1 MFRNSLF
8 LKIVIIFTIPVM
20 GILFF
25 SSFMVYEKINI
36 IEDLKHNELRLD
48 YIKNSEKLIIS
59 LKQEKM
65 ISLEQLSNNNK
76 LKILSEQQDKTKHI
90 VNIFFATVEALSWKT
105 KWKDQL
111 NDINL
116 SIKSLENFRKKVLN
130 NEVNEEIVKDK
141 YNEVNKKIIDMLFLI
156 KFKHD
161 TTSYIQELLKLES
174 EIYDDVS
181 IEKLKNNFNFMI
193 LSLSNEMKFFEEQ
206 ITFERNLSFVFLF
219 FCFFTLI
226 PMFFILKNIIYN
238 EQEYFSKIQKHKNIH
253 ELLNHTNKFLSKT
266 LNKDDL
272 YFDISE
278 LLGDSKSLTFN
289 FIYDLENRQ
298 IIAENGE
305 YKDIIIKHA
314 DKFADF
320 SQENIISKTIKR
332 ESNIVIND
340 FKAENVSVF
349 YNKANELHIN
359 SMATFPIKKFNK
371 VVAVLILYSNE
382 LDFFDSEAEIL
393 FDKLVLDITNCLE
406 KIDYEDRRMKQD
418 NELKLSSYAFDS
430 SSPMLIT
437 DDKNIIIKVNQAFC
451 KILSYS
457 KEELIGQN
465 PRIFK
470 TAHQDKALIDKL
482 WNDLK
487 INGTWTGDLY
497 NRKSNGEIIAL
508 RATISVIRDEND
520 NITNYLA
527 HYMDISEQKDKEK
540 ILEYQA
546 THDNLTG
553 LPNRLLLT
561 DRIERAITKTVRHNI
576 FGGLIFIDLD
586 NFKEVNDTL
595 GHDIGDVLLITVAK
609 KLKECVREEDT
620 VSRIGGDEFIV
631 LLDNIG
637 NNIADAR
644 RNINFLAEKIKEAL
658 NSITHLQGHVNVSTP
673 SIGITLFSDS
683 SVSVQDIIKQADT
696 AMYSAKKQGKNTIE
710 FF

>member
-1 MFRNSLF
+1 M
-8 LKIVIIFTIPVM
+8 
-20 GILFF
+20 
-25 SSFMVYEKINI
+25 E
-36 IEDLKHNELRLD
+36 
-48 YIKNSEKLIIS
+48 
-59 LKQEKM
+59 
-65 ISLEQLSNNNK
+65 
-76 LKILSEQQDKTKHI
+76 
-90 VNIFFATVEALSWKT
+90 
-105 KWKDQL
+105 
-111 NDINL
+111 
-116 SIKSLENFRKKVLN
+116 
-130 NEVNEEIVKDK
+130 
-141 YNEVNKKIIDMLFLI
+141 
-156 KFKHD
+156 
-161 TTSYIQELLKLES
+161 
-174 EIYDDVS
+174 
-181 IEKLKNNFNFMI
+181 NNFNFMI

-238 EQEYFSKIQKHKNIH
+238 EQEYFSKIKKHKNIH

-266 LNKDDL
+266 MKKDDL

-278 LLGDSKSLTFN
+278 LLSDNKDLAFN
-289 FIYDLENRQ
+289 FVFDLETKK
-298 IIAENGE
+298 IIAQNGE
-305 YKDIIIKHA
+305 YKDVVIKHE
-314 DKFADF
+314 DRFKDF

-340 FKAENVSVF
+340 FKAENVSIF
-349 YNKANELHIN
+349 YNKANEFNIN
-359 SMATFPIKKFNK
+359 SMATFPIKKFDN
-371 VVAVLILYSNE
+371 VVGVLVLYSTKLN
-382 LDFFDSEAEIL
+382 FFDNEVEML
-393 FDKLVLDITNCLE
+393 FSKMVFDITNCLE
-406 KIDYEDRRMKQD
+406 KFEYEDIRLKQDYELR
-418 NELKLSSYAFDS
+418 LSSYAFDS
-430 SSPMLIT
+430 SSPMIIT
-437 DDKNIIIKVNQAFC
+437 DEKNNIIKVNQAFC
-451 KILSYS
+451 QILGYS

-470 TAHQDKALIDKL
+470 TAHQDKTLVEDI
-482 WNDLK
+482 WNNLK
-487 INGTWTGDLY
+487 TNGTWSGDVY
-497 NRKSNGEIIAL
+497 NKKSNGDLIAL
-508 RATISVIRDEND
+508 RSTITAIKND
-520 NITNYLA
+520 DGKVTNYLA
-527 HYMDISEQKDKEK
+527 QYMDISEQKDKEK

-561 DRIERAITKTVRHNI
+561 DRIERAIIKTVRHNI

-644 RNINFLAEKIKEAL
+644 RNIHFLAQKIKDAL
-658 NSITHLQGHVNVSTP
+658 NSITHIQGHVNVSTP

>member
-1 MFRNSLF
+1 MFKNSLF
-8 LKIVIIFTIPVM
+8 SKIVLIFTIPVL
-20 GILFF
+20 GILYF
-25 SSFMVYEKINI
+25 SFITVMEKVDTLNDFKKNEIRI
-36 IEDLKHNELRLD
+36 DYLKEAQNVIL
-48 YIKNSEKLIIS
+48 
-59 LKQEKM
+59 
-65 ISLEQLSNNNK
+65 SLEK
-76 LKILSEQQDKTKHI
+76 EKILSLDFIKDSQKLDSLLEQQNSTNQKIIKFNSLIDT
-90 VNIFFATVEALSWKT
+90 LPWKSE
-105 KWKDQL
+105 WKDY
-111 NDINL
+111 L
-116 SIKSLENFRKKVLN
+116 STLKLSFFSLEEFRKKVLKD
-130 NEVNEEIVKDK
+130 EIDDNSIKK
-141 YNEVNKKIIDMLFLI
+141 YYNDIHNSLVDTLFLL
-156 KFKHD
+156 KFKIQ
-161 TTSYIQELLKLES
+161 SSNFQQELLKLED
-174 EIYDDVS
+174 IIVGKNS
-181 IEKLKNNFNFMI
+181 IEKLSNSFNFTLYSLSTELKEIEEKVKFEKI
-193 LSLSNEMKFFEEQ
+193 LSYLFFFFCIFTLLPLFFILRRIIFEEQ
-206 ITFERNLSFVFLF
+206 ESFL
-219 FCFFTLI
+219 
-226 PMFFILKNIIYN
+226 
-238 EQEYFSKIQKHKNIH
+238 KIQKHKNIY

-298 IIAENGE
+298 IIAKKSE

-406 KIDYEDRRMKQD
+406 KFEYEDRRLKQD
-418 NELKLSSYAFDS
+418 YELRLSSYAFDS

-482 WNDLK
+482 WNNLK
-487 INGTWTGDLY
+487 INGTWSGDVY
-497 NRKSNGEIIAL
+497 NKKSNGDLIAL
-508 RATISVIRDEND
+508 RSTITAIKND
-520 NITNYLA
+520 DGKVTNYLA
-527 HYMDISEQKDKEK
+527 QYMDISEQKDKEK

-631 LLDNIG
+631 LLDNLG

-644 RNINFLAEKIKEAL
+644 RNINFLAQKIKDAL
-658 NSITHLQGHVNVSTP
+658 NSITHIQGHVNVSTP

-683 SVSVQDIIKQADT
+683 SASVQDIIKQADT

>member
-1 MFRNSLF
+1 MFKNSLF
-8 LKIVIIFTIPVM
+8 SKIVLIFTIPVL
-20 GILFF
+20 GILYF
-25 SSFMVYEKINI
+25 SFITVMEKVDTLNDFKKNEIRI
-36 IEDLKHNELRLD
+36 DYLKEAQNVIL
-48 YIKNSEKLIIS
+48 
-59 LKQEKM
+59 
-65 ISLEQLSNNNK
+65 SLEK
-76 LKILSEQQDKTKHI
+76 EKILSLDFIKDSQKLDSLLEQQNSTNQKIIKFNSLIDT
-90 VNIFFATVEALSWKT
+90 LPWKSE
-105 KWKDQL
+105 WKDYL
-111 NDINL
+111 STLKLSFFNL
-116 SIKSLENFRKKVLN
+116 EEFRKKVLKD
-130 NEVNEEIVKDK
+130 EIDDNSIKK
-141 YNEVNKKIIDMLFLI
+141 YYNDIHNSLVDTLFLL
-156 KFKHD
+156 KFKIQ
-161 TTSYIQELLKLES
+161 SSNFQQELLKLED
-174 EIYDDVS
+174 IIVGKNS
-181 IEKLKNNFNFMI
+181 IEKLSNSFNFTLYSLSTELKEIEEKVKFEKI
-193 LSLSNEMKFFEEQ
+193 LSYLFFFFCIFTLLPLFFILRRIIFEEQ
-206 ITFERNLSFVFLF
+206 ESFL
-219 FCFFTLI
+219 
-226 PMFFILKNIIYN
+226 
-238 EQEYFSKIQKHKNIH
+238 KIQKHKNIY

-457 KEELIGQN
+457 KDELLGQN

-470 TAHQDKALIDKL
+470 TAHQDKSLVEDI
-482 WNDLK
+482 WNNLK
-487 INGTWTGDLY
+487 INGTWSGDVYNKKANGDL
-497 NRKSNGEIIAL
+497 IAL
-508 RATISVIRDEND
+508 RSTITSIKND
-520 NITNYLA
+520 DGKVTNYLA
-527 HYMDISEQKDKEK
+527 QYMDISEQKDKEK

-561 DRIERAITKTVRHNI
+561 DRIERAIIKTVRHNI

-595 GHDIGDVLLITVAK
+595 GHDVGDILLITVAK

-631 LLDNIG
+631 LLDNLG

-644 RNINFLAEKIKEAL
+644 RNINFLAQKIKDAL
-658 NSITHLQGHVNVSTP
+658 NSITHIQGHVNVSTP

>member
-1 MFRNSLF
+1 MFKNSLF
-8 LKIVIIFTIPVM
+8 SKIVLIFTIPVL
-20 GILFF
+20 GILYF
-25 SSFMVYEKINI
+25 SFITVMEKVDTLNDFKKNEIRI
-36 IEDLKHNELRLD
+36 DYLKEAQNVIL
-48 YIKNSEKLIIS
+48 
-59 LKQEKM
+59 
-65 ISLEQLSNNNK
+65 SLEK
-76 LKILSEQQDKTKHI
+76 EKILSLDFIKDSQKLDSLLEQQNSTNQKIIKFNSLIDT
-90 VNIFFATVEALSWKT
+90 LPWKSE
-105 KWKDQL
+105 WKDYL
-111 NDINL
+111 STLKLSFFNL
-116 SIKSLENFRKKVLN
+116 EEFRKKVLKD
-130 NEVNEEIVKDK
+130 EIDDNSIKK
-141 YNEVNKKIIDMLFLI
+141 YYNDIHNSLVDTLFLL
-156 KFKHD
+156 KFKIQ
-161 TTSYIQELLKLES
+161 SSNFQQELLKLED
-174 EIYDDVS
+174 IIVGKNS
-181 IEKLKNNFNFMI
+181 IEKLSNSFNFTLYSLSTELKEIEEKVKFEKI
-193 LSLSNEMKFFEEQ
+193 LSYLFFFFCIFTLLPLFFILRRIIFEEQ
-206 ITFERNLSFVFLF
+206 ESFL
-219 FCFFTLI
+219 
-226 PMFFILKNIIYN
+226 
-238 EQEYFSKIQKHKNIH
+238 KIQKHKNIY

-470 TAHQDKALIDKL
+470 TAHQDKTLVEDI
-482 WNDLK
+482 WNNLK
-487 INGTWTGDLY
+487 INGTWSGDVYNKKANGDL
-497 NRKSNGEIIAL
+497 IAL
-508 RATISVIRDEND
+508 RSTITSIKND
-520 NITNYLA
+520 DGKVTNYLA
-527 HYMDISEQKDKEK
+527 QYMDISEQKDKEK

-595 GHDIGDVLLITVAK
+595 GHDVGDILLITVAK

-631 LLDNIG
+631 LLDNLG

-644 RNINFLAEKIKEAL
+644 RNINFLAQKIKDAL
-658 NSITHLQGHVNVSTP
+658 NSITHIQGHVNVSTP

>member
-1 MFRNSLF
+1 VFKNSLF
-8 LKIVIIFTIPVM
+8 SKIVLIFTIPVL
-20 GILFF
+20 GILYF
-25 SSFMVYEKINI
+25 SFITVMEKVDTLNDFKKNEIRI
-36 IEDLKHNELRLD
+36 DYLKEAQNVIL
-48 YIKNSEKLIIS
+48 
-59 LKQEKM
+59 
-65 ISLEQLSNNNK
+65 SLEK
-76 LKILSEQQDKTKHI
+76 EKILSLDFIKDSQKLDSLLEQQNSTNQKIIKFNSLIDT
-90 VNIFFATVEALSWKT
+90 LPWKSE
-105 KWKDQL
+105 WKDYL
-111 NDINL
+111 STLKLSFFNL
-116 SIKSLENFRKKVLN
+116 EEFRKKVLKD
-130 NEVNEEIVKDK
+130 EIDDNSIKK
-141 YNEVNKKIIDMLFLI
+141 YYNDIHNSLVDTLFLL
-156 KFKHD
+156 KFKIQ
-161 TTSYIQELLKLES
+161 SSNFQQELLKLED
-174 EIYDDVS
+174 IIVGKNS
-181 IEKLKNNFNFMI
+181 IEKLSNSFNFTLYSLSTELKEIEEKVKFEKI
-193 LSLSNEMKFFEEQ
+193 LSYLFFFFCIFTLLPLFFILRRIIFEEQ
-206 ITFERNLSFVFLF
+206 ESFL
-219 FCFFTLI
+219 
-226 PMFFILKNIIYN
+226 
-238 EQEYFSKIQKHKNIH
+238 KIQKHKNIY

-298 IIAENGE
+298 IIAKKSE

-437 DDKNIIIKVNQAFC
+437 DEKNNIIKVNQAFC
-451 KILSYS
+451 QILGYS

-470 TAHQDKALIDKL
+470 TAHQDKSLVEDI
-482 WNDLK
+482 WNNLK
-487 INGTWTGDLY
+487 INGTWSGDVYNKKANGDL
-497 NRKSNGEIIAL
+497 IAL
-508 RATISVIRDEND
+508 RSTITSIKND
-520 NITNYLA
+520 DGKVTNYLA
-527 HYMDISEQKDKEK
+527 QYMDISEQKDKEK

-561 DRIERAITKTVRHNI
+561 DRIERAIIKTVRHNI

-595 GHDIGDVLLITVAK
+595 GHDVGDILLITVAK

-631 LLDNIG
+631 LLDNLG

-644 RNINFLAEKIKEAL
+644 RNINFLAQKIKDAL
-658 NSITHLQGHVNVSTP
+658 NSITHIQGHVNVSTP

>member
-20 GILFF
+20 GILLF

-266 LNKDDL
+266 MKKDDL

-298 IIAENGE
+298 IIAKKSE
-305 YKDIIIKHA
+305 YRDIIIKHA

-406 KIDYEDRRMKQD
+406 KIDYEDRKMKQD

-451 KILSYS
+451 KIMSYS
-457 KEELIGQN
+457 KDELIGQN

-470 TAHQDKALIDKL
+470 TAHQDKGLIDKL

-497 NRKSNGEIIAL
+497 NRKADGEIIAL

-631 LLDNIG
+631 LLDNLG

-644 RNINFLAEKIKEAL
+644 RNIHFLAEKIKDAL
-658 NSITHLQGHVNVSTP
+658 NSITHIQGHVNVSTP

>member
-1 MFRNSLF
+1 MFKNSLF
-8 LKIVIIFTIPVM
+8 SKIVLIFTIPVL
-20 GILFF
+20 GILYF
-25 SSFMVYEKINI
+25 SFITVMEKVDTLNDFKKNEIRI
-36 IEDLKHNELRLD
+36 DYLKEAQNVIL
-48 YIKNSEKLIIS
+48 
-59 LKQEKM
+59 
-65 ISLEQLSNNNK
+65 SLEK
-76 LKILSEQQDKTKHI
+76 EKILSLDFIKDSQKLDSLLEQQNSTNQKIIKFNSLIDT
-90 VNIFFATVEALSWKT
+90 LPWKSE
-105 KWKDQL
+105 WKDYL
-111 NDINL
+111 STLKLSFFNL
-116 SIKSLENFRKKVLN
+116 EEFRKKVLKD
-130 NEVNEEIVKDK
+130 EIDDNSIKK
-141 YNEVNKKIIDMLFLI
+141 YYNDIHNSLVDTLFLL
-156 KFKHD
+156 KFKIQ
-161 TTSYIQELLKLES
+161 SSNFQQELLKLED
-174 EIYDDVS
+174 IIVGKNS
-181 IEKLKNNFNFMI
+181 IEKLSNSFNFTLYSLSTELKEIEEKVKFEKI
-193 LSLSNEMKFFEEQ
+193 LSYLFFFFCIFTLLPLFFILRRIIFEEQ
-206 ITFERNLSFVFLF
+206 ESFL
-219 FCFFTLI
+219 
-226 PMFFILKNIIYN
+226 
-238 EQEYFSKIQKHKNIH
+238 KIQKHKNIY

-298 IIAENGE
+298 IIAKKSE

-470 TAHQDKALIDKL
+470 TAHQDKTLVEDI
-482 WNDLK
+482 WNNLK
-487 INGTWTGDLY
+487 TNGTWSGDVY
-497 NRKSNGEIIAL
+497 NKKSNGDLIAL
-508 RATISVIRDEND
+508 RSTITAIKND
-520 NITNYLA
+520 DGKVTNYLA
-527 HYMDISEQKDKEK
+527 QYMDISEQKDKEK

-595 GHDIGDVLLITVAK
+595 GHDVGDILLITVAK

-631 LLDNIG
+631 LLDNLG

-644 RNINFLAEKIKEAL
+644 RNINFLAQKIKDAL
-658 NSITHLQGHVNVSTP
+658 NSITHIQGHVNVSTP

>member
-1 MFRNSLF
+1 MFKNSLF
-8 LKIVIIFTIPVM
+8 SKIVLIFTIPVL
-20 GILFF
+20 GILYF
-25 SSFMVYEKINI
+25 SFITVMEKVDTLNDFKKNEIRI
-36 IEDLKHNELRLD
+36 DYLKEAQNVIL
-48 YIKNSEKLIIS
+48 
-59 LKQEKM
+59 
-65 ISLEQLSNNNK
+65 SLEK
-76 LKILSEQQDKTKHI
+76 EKILSLDFIKDSQKLDSLLEQQNSTNQKIIKFNSLIDT
-90 VNIFFATVEALSWKT
+90 LPWKSE
-105 KWKDQL
+105 WKDY
-111 NDINL
+111 L
-116 SIKSLENFRKKVLN
+116 STLKLSFFSLEEFRKKVLKD
-130 NEVNEEIVKDK
+130 EIDDNSIKK
-141 YNEVNKKIIDMLFLI
+141 YYNDIHNSLVDTLFLL
-156 KFKHD
+156 KFKIQ
-161 TTSYIQELLKLES
+161 SNNFQQELLKLED
-174 EIYDDVS
+174 IIVGKNS
-181 IEKLKNNFNFMI
+181 IEKLSNSFNFTLYSLSTELKEIEEKVKFEKI
-193 LSLSNEMKFFEEQ
+193 LSYLFFFFCIFTLLPLFFILRRIIFEEQ
-206 ITFERNLSFVFLF
+206 ESFL
-219 FCFFTLI
+219 
-226 PMFFILKNIIYN
+226 
-238 EQEYFSKIQKHKNIH
+238 KIQKHKNIY

-298 IIAENGE
+298 IIAENGK

-457 KEELIGQN
+457 KDELLGQN

-482 WNDLK
+482 WNNLK
-487 INGTWTGDLY
+487 INGTWSGDVY
-497 NRKSNGEIIAL
+497 NKKSNGDLIAL
-508 RATISVIRDEND
+508 RSTITSIKND
-520 NITNYLA
+520 DGKVTNYLA
-527 HYMDISEQKDKEK
+527 QYMDISEQKDKEK

-595 GHDIGDVLLITVAK
+595 GHDVGDILLITVAK

-631 LLDNIG
+631 LLDNLG

-644 RNINFLAEKIKEAL
+644 RNINFLAQKIKDAL
-658 NSITHLQGHVNVSTP
+658 NSITHIQGHVNVSTP

>member
-1 MFRNSLF
+1 MFKNSLF
-8 LKIVIIFTIPVM
+8 SKIVLIFTIPVL
-20 GILFF
+20 GILYF
-25 SSFMVYEKINI
+25 SFITVMEKVDTLNDFKKNEIRI
-36 IEDLKHNELRLD
+36 DYLKEAQNVIL
-48 YIKNSEKLIIS
+48 
-59 LKQEKM
+59 
-65 ISLEQLSNNNK
+65 SLEK
-76 LKILSEQQDKTKHI
+76 EKILSLDFIKDSQKLDSLLEQQNSTNQKIIKFNSLIDT
-90 VNIFFATVEALSWKT
+90 LPWKSE
-105 KWKDQL
+105 WKDYL
-111 NDINL
+111 STLKLSFFNL
-116 SIKSLENFRKKVLN
+116 EEFRKKVLKD
-130 NEVNEEIVKDK
+130 EIDDNSIKK
-141 YNEVNKKIIDMLFLI
+141 YYNDIHNSLVDTLFLL
-156 KFKHD
+156 KFKIQ
-161 TTSYIQELLKLES
+161 SSNFQQELLKLED
-174 EIYDDVS
+174 IIVGKNS
-181 IEKLKNNFNFMI
+181 IEKLSNSFNFTLYSLSTELKEIEEKVKFEKI
-193 LSLSNEMKFFEEQ
+193 LSYLFFFFCIFTLLPLFFILRRIIFEEQ
-206 ITFERNLSFVFLF
+206 ESFL
-219 FCFFTLI
+219 
-226 PMFFILKNIIYN
+226 
-238 EQEYFSKIQKHKNIH
+238 KIQKHKNIY

-470 TAHQDKALIDKL
+470 TAHQDKSLVEDI
-482 WNDLK
+482 WNNLK
-487 INGTWTGDLY
+487 INGTWSGDVY
-497 NRKSNGEIIAL
+497 NKKSNGDLIAL
-508 RATISVIRDEND
+508 RSTITAIKND
-520 NITNYLA
+520 DGKVTNYLA
-527 HYMDISEQKDKEK
+527 QYMDISEQKDKEK

-595 GHDIGDVLLITVAK
+595 GHDVGDILLITVAK

-631 LLDNIG
+631 LLDNLG

-644 RNINFLAEKIKEAL
+644 RNIHFLAQKIKDAL
-658 NSITHLQGHVNVSTP
+658 NSITHIQGHVNVSTP

>member
-1 MFRNSLF
+1 MFKNSLF
-8 LKIVIIFTIPVM
+8 SKIVLIFTIPVL
-20 GILFF
+20 GILYF
-25 SSFMVYEKINI
+25 SFITVMEKVDTLNDFKKNEIRI
-36 IEDLKHNELRLD
+36 DYLKEAQNVIL
-48 YIKNSEKLIIS
+48 
-59 LKQEKM
+59 
-65 ISLEQLSNNNK
+65 SLEK
-76 LKILSEQQDKTKHI
+76 EKILSLDFIKDSQKLDSLLEQQNSTNQKIIKFNSLIDT
-90 VNIFFATVEALSWKT
+90 LPWKSE
-105 KWKDQL
+105 WKDYL
-111 NDINL
+111 STLKLSFFNL
-116 SIKSLENFRKKVLN
+116 EEFRKKVLKD
-130 NEVNEEIVKDK
+130 EIDDNSIKK
-141 YNEVNKKIIDMLFLI
+141 YYNDIHNSLVDTLFLL
-156 KFKHD
+156 KFKIQ
-161 TTSYIQELLKLES
+161 SSNFQQELLKLED
-174 EIYDDVS
+174 IIVGKNS
-181 IEKLKNNFNFMI
+181 IEKLSNSFNFTLYSLSTELKEIEEKVKFEKI
-193 LSLSNEMKFFEEQ
+193 LSYLFFFFCIFTLLPLFFILRRIIFEEQ
-206 ITFERNLSFVFLF
+206 ESFL
-219 FCFFTLI
+219 
-226 PMFFILKNIIYN
+226 
-238 EQEYFSKIQKHKNIH
+238 KIQKHKNIY

-298 IIAENGE
+298 IIAENGK

-349 YNKANELHIN
+349 YNKANELNIN

-437 DDKNIIIKVNQAFC
+437 DEKNNIIKVNQAFC
-451 KILSYS
+451 QILGYS

-470 TAHQDKALIDKL
+470 TAHQDKSLVEDI
-482 WNDLK
+482 WNNLK
-487 INGTWTGDLY
+487 INGTWSGDVYNKKANGDL
-497 NRKSNGEIIAL
+497 IAL
-508 RATISVIRDEND
+508 RSTITSIKND
-520 NITNYLA
+520 DGKVTNYLA
-527 HYMDISEQKDKEK
+527 QYMDISEQKDKEK

-631 LLDNIG
+631 LLDNLG

-644 RNINFLAEKIKEAL
+644 RNINFLAQKIKDAL
-658 NSITHLQGHVNVSTP
+658 NSITHIQGHVNVSTP

>member
-1 MFRNSLF
+1 MFKNSLF
-8 LKIVIIFTIPVM
+8 SKIVLIFTIPVL
-20 GILFF
+20 GILYF
-25 SSFMVYEKINI
+25 SFITVMEKVDTLNDFKKNEIRINY
-36 IEDLKHNELRLD
+36 LKEAQNVIL
-48 YIKNSEKLIIS
+48 
-59 LKQEKM
+59 
-65 ISLEQLSNNNK
+65 SLEK
-76 LKILSEQQDKTKHI
+76 EKILSLDFIKDSSKLDALLEQQNSTNQKIIKFNSLIDT
-90 VNIFFATVEALSWKT
+90 LPWKSE
-105 KWKDQL
+105 WKDY
-111 NDINL
+111 L
-116 SIKSLENFRKKVLN
+116 STLKLSFFSLEEFRKKVLKD
-130 NEVNEEIVKDK
+130 EIDDNSIKK
-141 YNEVNKKIIDMLFLI
+141 YYNDIHNSLVDTLFLL
-156 KFKHD
+156 KFKIQ
-161 TTSYIQELLKLES
+161 SSNFQQELLKLED
-174 EIYDDVS
+174 IIVGKNS
-181 IEKLKNNFNFMI
+181 IEKLSNSFNFTLYSLSTELKEIEEKVKFEKI
-193 LSLSNEMKFFEEQ
+193 LSYLFFFFCIFTLLPLFFILRRIIFEEQ
-206 ITFERNLSFVFLF
+206 ESFL
-219 FCFFTLI
+219 
-226 PMFFILKNIIYN
+226 
-238 EQEYFSKIQKHKNIH
+238 KIQKHKNIY

-298 IIAENGE
+298 IIAENGK

-437 DDKNIIIKVNQAFC
+437 DEKNNIIKVNQAFC
-451 KILSYS
+451 QILGYS

-470 TAHQDKALIDKL
+470 TAHQDKSLVEDI
-482 WNDLK
+482 WNNLK
-487 INGTWTGDLY
+487 INGTWSGDVYNKKANGDL
-497 NRKSNGEIIAL
+497 IAL
-508 RATISVIRDEND
+508 RSTITSIKND
-520 NITNYLA
+520 DGKVTNYLA
-527 HYMDISEQKDKEK
+527 QYMDISEQKDKEK

-644 RNINFLAEKIKEAL
+644 RNINFLAQKIKDAL
-658 NSITHLQGHVNVSTP
+658 NSITHIQGHVNVSTP

>member
-1 MFRNSLF
+1 MFKNSLF
-8 LKIVIIFTIPVM
+8 SKIVLIFTIPVL
-20 GILFF
+20 GILYF
-25 SSFMVYEKINI
+25 SFITVMEKVDTLNDFKKNEIRI
-36 IEDLKHNELRLD
+36 DYLKETQNVIL
-48 YIKNSEKLIIS
+48 
-59 LKQEKM
+59 
-65 ISLEQLSNNNK
+65 SLEK
-76 LKILSEQQDKTKHI
+76 EKILSLDFIKDSQKLDSLLEQQNSTNQKITKFNSLI
-90 VNIFFATVEALSWKT
+90 DNLPWKSE
-105 KWKDQL
+105 WKDYL
-111 NDINL
+111 STLKLSFFNL
-116 SIKSLENFRKKVLN
+116 EDFRKKVLKD
-130 NEVNEEIVKDK
+130 EVDDNSIKK
-141 YNEVNKKIIDMLFLI
+141 YYNDIHNSLVDTLFLL
-156 KFKHD
+156 KFKIQ
-161 TTSYIQELLKLES
+161 SSNFQQELLKLED
-174 EIYDDVS
+174 IIVGKNS
-181 IEKLKNNFNFMI
+181 IEKLSNSFNFTLYSLSTELKEIEEKVKFEKI
-193 LSLSNEMKFFEEQ
+193 LSYLFFFFCIFTLLPLFFILRRIIFEEQ
-206 ITFERNLSFVFLF
+206 ESFL
-219 FCFFTLI
+219 
-226 PMFFILKNIIYN
+226 
-238 EQEYFSKIQKHKNIH
+238 KIQKHKNIY

-298 IIAENGE
+298 IIAKKSE
-305 YKDIIIKHA
+305 YRDIIIKHA

-457 KEELIGQN
+457 KDELIGQN

-470 TAHQDKALIDKL
+470 TAHQDKVLIDKL

-546 THDNLTG
+546 
-553 LPNRLLLT
+553 
-561 DRIERAITKTVRHNI
+561 KTVRHNI

-631 LLDNIG
+631 LLDNLG

-644 RNINFLAEKIKEAL
+644 RNINFLAQKIKDAL
-658 NSITHLQGHVNVSTP
+658 NSITHIQGHVNVSTP

>member
-1 MFRNSLF
+1 MFKNSLF
-8 LKIVIIFTIPVM
+8 SKIVLIFTIPVL
-20 GILFF
+20 GILYF
-25 SSFMVYEKINI
+25 SFITVMEKVDTLNDFKKNEIRI
-36 IEDLKHNELRLD
+36 DYLKEAQNVIL
-48 YIKNSEKLIIS
+48 
-59 LKQEKM
+59 
-65 ISLEQLSNNNK
+65 SLEK
-76 LKILSEQQDKTKHI
+76 EKILSLDFIKDSQKLDSLLEQQNSTNQKIIKFNSLIDT
-90 VNIFFATVEALSWKT
+90 LPWKSE
-105 KWKDQL
+105 WKDYL
-111 NDINL
+111 STLKLSFFNL
-116 SIKSLENFRKKVLN
+116 EEFRKKVLKD
-130 NEVNEEIVKDK
+130 EIDDNSIKK
-141 YNEVNKKIIDMLFLI
+141 YYNDIHNSLVDTLFLL
-156 KFKHD
+156 KFKIQ
-161 TTSYIQELLKLES
+161 SSNFQQELLKLED
-174 EIYDDVS
+174 IIVGKNS
-181 IEKLKNNFNFMI
+181 IEKLSNSFNFTLYSLSTELKEIEEKVKFEKI
-193 LSLSNEMKFFEEQ
+193 LSYLFFFFCIFTLLPLFFILRRIIFEEQ
-206 ITFERNLSFVFLF
+206 ESFL
-219 FCFFTLI
+219 
-226 PMFFILKNIIYN
+226 
-238 EQEYFSKIQKHKNIH
+238 KIQKHKNIY

-298 IIAENGE
+298 IIAENGK

-437 DDKNIIIKVNQAFC
+437 DEKNNIIKVNQAFC
-451 KILSYS
+451 QILGYS

-470 TAHQDKALIDKL
+470 TAHQDKSLVEDI
-482 WNDLK
+482 WNNLK
-487 INGTWTGDLY
+487 INGTWSGDVYNKKANGDL
-497 NRKSNGEIIAL
+497 IAL
-508 RATISVIRDEND
+508 RSTITSIKND
-520 NITNYLA
+520 DGKVTNYLA
-527 HYMDISEQKDKEK
+527 QYMDISEQKDKEK

-595 GHDIGDVLLITVAK
+595 GHDVGDILLITVAK

-631 LLDNIG
+631 LLDNLG

>member
-1 MFRNSLF
+1 MFKNSLF
-8 LKIVIIFTIPVM
+8 SKIVLIFTIPVL
-20 GILFF
+20 GILYF
-25 SSFMVYEKINI
+25 SFITVMEKVDTLNDFKKNEIRI
-36 IEDLKHNELRLD
+36 DYLKETQNVIL
-48 YIKNSEKLIIS
+48 
-59 LKQEKM
+59 
-65 ISLEQLSNNNK
+65 SLEK
-76 LKILSEQQDKTKHI
+76 EKILSLDFIKDSQKLDSLLEQQNSTNQKIIKFNSLID
-90 VNIFFATVEALSWKT
+90 NLPWKSE
-105 KWKDQL
+105 WKDYL
-111 NDINL
+111 STLKLSFFNL
-116 SIKSLENFRKKVLN
+116 EEFRKKVL
-130 NEVNEEIVKDK
+130 KDELDDNSIKK
-141 YNEVNKKIIDMLFLI
+141 YYNDIHNSLVDTLFLL
-156 KFKHD
+156 KFKIQ
-161 TTSYIQELLKLES
+161 SSNFQQELLKLED
-174 EIYDDVS
+174 IIVGKNS
-181 IEKLKNNFNFMI
+181 IEKLSNSFNFTLYSLSTELKEIEEKVKFEKI
-193 LSLSNEMKFFEEQ
+193 LSYLFFFFCIFTLLPLFFILRRIIFEEQ
-206 ITFERNLSFVFLF
+206 ES
-219 FCFFTLI
+219 
-226 PMFFILKNIIYN
+226 
-238 EQEYFSKIQKHKNIH
+238 FSKIQKHKNIY

-298 IIAENGE
+298 IIAKKSE

-451 KILSYS
+451 KIMSYS
-457 KEELIGQN
+457 KDELLGQN

-470 TAHQDKALIDKL
+470 TAHQDKVLIDRL

-497 NRKSNGEIIAL
+497 NRKADGEIIAL

-520 NITNYLA
+520 DITNYLA

-631 LLDNIG
+631 LLDNLG

-644 RNINFLAEKIKEAL
+644 RNIHFLAEKIKDAL
-658 NSITHLQGHVNVSTP
+658 NSITHIQGHVNVSTP

>member
-1 MFRNSLF
+1 MFKNSLF
-8 LKIVIIFTIPVM
+8 SKIVLIFTIPVL
-20 GILFF
+20 GILYF
-25 SSFMVYEKINI
+25 SFITVMEKVDTLNDFKKNEIRI
-36 IEDLKHNELRLD
+36 DYLKEAQNVIL
-48 YIKNSEKLIIS
+48 
-59 LKQEKM
+59 
-65 ISLEQLSNNNK
+65 SLEK
-76 LKILSEQQDKTKHI
+76 EKILSLDFIKDSSKLDALLEQQNSTNQKIIKFNSLIDT
-90 VNIFFATVEALSWKT
+90 LPWKSE
-105 KWKDQL
+105 WKDYL
-111 NDINL
+111 STLKLSFFNL
-116 SIKSLENFRKKVLN
+116 EEFRKKVLKD
-130 NEVNEEIVKDK
+130 EIDDNSIKK
-141 YNEVNKKIIDMLFLI
+141 YYNDIHNSLVDTLFLL
-156 KFKHD
+156 KFKIQ
-161 TTSYIQELLKLES
+161 SSNFQQELLKLED
-174 EIYDDVS
+174 IIVGKNS
-181 IEKLKNNFNFMI
+181 IEKLSNSFNFTLYSLSTELKEIEEKVKFEKI
-193 LSLSNEMKFFEEQ
+193 LSYLFFFFCIFTLLPLFFILRRIIFEEQ
-206 ITFERNLSFVFLF
+206 ESFL
-219 FCFFTLI
+219 
-226 PMFFILKNIIYN
+226 
-238 EQEYFSKIQKHKNIH
+238 KIQKHKNIY

-298 IIAENGE
+298 IIAENGK

-437 DDKNIIIKVNQAFC
+437 DEKNNIIKVNQAFC
-451 KILSYS
+451 QILGYS

-470 TAHQDKALIDKL
+470 TAHQDKSLVEDI
-482 WNDLK
+482 WNNLK
-487 INGTWTGDLY
+487 INGTWSGDVYNKKANGDL
-497 NRKSNGEIIAL
+497 IAL
-508 RATISVIRDEND
+508 RSTITSIKND
-520 NITNYLA
+520 DGKVTNYLA
-527 HYMDISEQKDKEK
+527 QYMDISEQKDKEK

-595 GHDIGDVLLITVAK
+595 GHDVGDILLITVAK

-631 LLDNIG
+631 LLDNLG

-644 RNINFLAEKIKEAL
+644 RNINFLAQKIKDAL
-658 NSITHLQGHVNVSTP
+658 NSITHIQGHVNVSTP

>member
-1 MFRNSLF
+1 MFKNSLF
-8 LKIVIIFTIPVM
+8 SKIVLIFTIPVL
-20 GILFF
+20 GILYF
-25 SSFMVYEKINI
+25 SFITVMEKVDTLNDFKKNEIRI
-36 IEDLKHNELRLD
+36 DYLKEAQNVIL
-48 YIKNSEKLIIS
+48 
-59 LKQEKM
+59 
-65 ISLEQLSNNNK
+65 SLEK
-76 LKILSEQQDKTKHI
+76 EKILSLDFIKDSQKLDSLLEQQNSTNQKIIKFNSLIDT
-90 VNIFFATVEALSWKT
+90 LPWKSE
-105 KWKDQL
+105 WKDY
-111 NDINL
+111 L
-116 SIKSLENFRKKVLN
+116 STLKLSFFSLEEFRKKVLKD
-130 NEVNEEIVKDK
+130 EIDDNSIKK
-141 YNEVNKKIIDMLFLI
+141 YYNDIHNSLVDTLFLL
-156 KFKHD
+156 KFKIQ
-161 TTSYIQELLKLES
+161 SSNFQQELLKLED
-174 EIYDDVS
+174 IIVGKNS
-181 IEKLKNNFNFMI
+181 IEKLSNSFNFTLYSLSTELKEIEEKVKFEKI
-193 LSLSNEMKFFEEQ
+193 LSYLFFFFCIFTLLPLFFILRRIIFEEQ
-206 ITFERNLSFVFLF
+206 ESFL
-219 FCFFTLI
+219 
-226 PMFFILKNIIYN
+226 
-238 EQEYFSKIQKHKNIH
+238 KIQKHKNIY

-298 IIAENGE
+298 IIAKKSE

-457 KEELIGQN
+457 KDELLGQN

-470 TAHQDKALIDKL
+470 TAHQDKSLVEDI
-482 WNDLK
+482 WNNLK
-487 INGTWTGDLY
+487 INGTWSGDVYNKKANGDL
-497 NRKSNGEIIAL
+497 IAL
-508 RATISVIRDEND
+508 RSTITSIKND
-520 NITNYLA
+520 DGKVTNYLA
-527 HYMDISEQKDKEK
+527 QYMDISEQKDKEK

-561 DRIERAITKTVRHNI
+561 DRIERAIIKTVRHNI

-595 GHDIGDVLLITVAK
+595 GHDVGDILLITVAK

-683 SVSVQDIIKQADT
+683 SASVQDIIKQADT

>member
-1 MFRNSLF
+1 MFKNSLF
-8 LKIVIIFTIPVM
+8 SKIVLIFTIPVL
-20 GILFF
+20 GILYF
-25 SSFMVYEKINI
+25 SFITVMEKVHILNDFKQNEI
-36 IEDLKHNELRLD
+36 RIDYLKETQNVIL
-48 YIKNSEKLIIS
+48 
-59 LKQEKM
+59 
-65 ISLEQLSNNNK
+65 SLEK
-76 LKILSEQQDKTKHI
+76 EKILSLDFIKDSQKLDSLLEQQNSTNQKIIKFNSLIDT
-90 VNIFFATVEALSWKT
+90 LPWKSE
-105 KWKDQL
+105 WKDYL
-111 NDINL
+111 STLKLSFFNL
-116 SIKSLENFRKKVLN
+116 EEFRKKVLKD
-130 NEVNEEIVKDK
+130 EIDDNSIKK
-141 YNEVNKKIIDMLFLI
+141 YYNDIHNSLVDTLFLL
-156 KFKHD
+156 KFKIQ
-161 TTSYIQELLKLES
+161 SSNFQQELLKLED
-174 EIYDDVS
+174 IIVGKNS
-181 IEKLKNNFNFMI
+181 IEKLSNSFNFT
-193 LSLSNEMKFFEEQ
+193 LYSLSTELKEIEEKVKFEKFLSYLFFFFCIFTLLPLFFILRRIIFEEQ
-206 ITFERNLSFVFLF
+206 ESFL
-219 FCFFTLI
+219 
-226 PMFFILKNIIYN
+226 
-238 EQEYFSKIQKHKNIH
+238 KIQKHKNIY

-340 FKAENVSVF
+340 FKAENLSVF

-457 KEELIGQN
+457 KDELLGQN

-497 NRKSNGEIIAL
+497 NRKADGEIIAL
-508 RATISVIRDEND
+508 RATISVIKDEND

-631 LLDNIG
+631 LLDNLG

-644 RNINFLAEKIKEAL
+644 RNIHFLAEKIKDAL
-658 NSITHLQGHVNVSTP
+658 NSITHIQGHVNVSTP

>member
-1 MFRNSLF
+1 MFKNSLF
-8 LKIVIIFTIPVM
+8 SKIVLIFTIPVL
-20 GILFF
+20 GILYF
-25 SSFMVYEKINI
+25 SFITVMEKVDTLNDFKKNEIRI
-36 IEDLKHNELRLD
+36 DYLKEAQNVIL
-48 YIKNSEKLIIS
+48 
-59 LKQEKM
+59 
-65 ISLEQLSNNNK
+65 SLEK
-76 LKILSEQQDKTKHI
+76 EKILSLDFIKDSQKLDSLLEQQNSTNQKIIKFNSLIDT
-90 VNIFFATVEALSWKT
+90 LPWKSE
-105 KWKDQL
+105 WKDYL
-111 NDINL
+111 STLKLSFFNL
-116 SIKSLENFRKKVLN
+116 EEFRKKVLKD
-130 NEVNEEIVKDK
+130 EIDDNSIKK
-141 YNEVNKKIIDMLFLI
+141 YYNDIHNSLVDTLFLL
-156 KFKHD
+156 KFKIQ
-161 TTSYIQELLKLES
+161 SSNFQQELLKLED
-174 EIYDDVS
+174 IIVGKNS
-181 IEKLKNNFNFMI
+181 IEKLSNSFNFTLYSLSTELKEIEEKVKFEKI
-193 LSLSNEMKFFEEQ
+193 LSYLFFFFCIFTLLPLFFILRRIIFEEQ
-206 ITFERNLSFVFLF
+206 ESFL
-219 FCFFTLI
+219 
-226 PMFFILKNIIYN
+226 
-238 EQEYFSKIQKHKNIH
+238 KIQKHKNIY

-298 IIAENGE
+298 IIAKKSE

-437 DDKNIIIKVNQAFC
+437 DEKNNIIKVNQAFC
-451 KILSYS
+451 QILGYS

-470 TAHQDKALIDKL
+470 TAHQDKSLVEDI
-482 WNDLK
+482 WNNLK
-487 INGTWTGDLY
+487 INGTWSGDVYNKKANGDL
-497 NRKSNGEIIAL
+497 IAL
-508 RATISVIRDEND
+508 RSTITSIKND
-520 NITNYLA
+520 DGKVTNYLA
-527 HYMDISEQKDKEK
+527 QYMDISEQKDKEK

-644 RNINFLAEKIKEAL
+644 RNINFLAQKIKDAL
-658 NSITHLQGHVNVSTP
+658 NSITHIQGHVNVSTP

>member
-1 MFRNSLF
+1 MFKNSLF
-8 LKIVIIFTIPVM
+8 SKIVLIFTIPVL
-20 GILFF
+20 GILYF
-25 SSFMVYEKINI
+25 SFITVMEKVDTLNDFKKNEIRI
-36 IEDLKHNELRLD
+36 DYLKEAQNVIL
-48 YIKNSEKLIIS
+48 
-59 LKQEKM
+59 
-65 ISLEQLSNNNK
+65 SLEK
-76 LKILSEQQDKTKHI
+76 EKILSLDFIKDSQKLDSLLEQQNSTNQKIIKFNSLIDT
-90 VNIFFATVEALSWKT
+90 LPWKSE
-105 KWKDQL
+105 WKDYL
-111 NDINL
+111 STLKLSFFNL
-116 SIKSLENFRKKVLN
+116 EEFRKKVLKD
-130 NEVNEEIVKDK
+130 EIDDNSIKK
-141 YNEVNKKIIDMLFLI
+141 YYNDIHNSLVDTLFLL
-156 KFKHD
+156 KFKIQ
-161 TTSYIQELLKLES
+161 SSNFQQELLKLED
-174 EIYDDVS
+174 IIVGKNS
-181 IEKLKNNFNFMI
+181 IEKLSNSFNFTLYSLSTELKEIEEKVKFEKI
-193 LSLSNEMKFFEEQ
+193 LSYLFFFFCIFTLLPLFFILRRIIFEEQ
-206 ITFERNLSFVFLF
+206 ESFL
-219 FCFFTLI
+219 
-226 PMFFILKNIIYN
+226 
-238 EQEYFSKIQKHKNIH
+238 KIQKHKNIY

-470 TAHQDKALIDKL
+470 TAHQDKTLVEDI
-482 WNDLK
+482 WNNLK
-487 INGTWTGDLY
+487 INGTWSGDVY
-497 NRKSNGEIIAL
+497 NKKSNGDLIAL
-508 RATISVIRDEND
+508 RSTITAIKND
-520 NITNYLA
+520 DGKVTNYLA
-527 HYMDISEQKDKEK
+527 QYMDISEQKDKEK

-553 LPNRLLLT
+553 LRLLLT

-595 GHDIGDVLLITVAK
+595 GHDVGDILLITVAK

-631 LLDNIG
+631 LLDNLG

-644 RNINFLAEKIKEAL
+644 RNIHFLAQKIKDAL
-658 NSITHLQGHVNVSTP
+658 NSITHIQGHVNVSTP